1 MLKNLKTYQHTK
13 DRAGGRSQN
22 SFRYSIRLQDLEW
35 WWIGGMMSYKKIN
48 EITINHWQ
56 PRALVNKPLWY
67 DNADLFTV
75 SSYLEHTSHQKI
87 SLFIREIGT

>member
-1 MLKNLKTYQHTK
+1 
-13 DRAGGRSQN
+13 
-22 SFRYSIRLQDLEW
+22 
-35 WWIGGMMSYKKIN
+35 MSYKKIN